1 MSRVTNTLEALQDA
15 ISRVPKIGSAGA
27 IYETELLEVLSDA
40 MTTIKWLTDEG
51 PAITEPKP
59 GVRYEYGVQR
69 TDKNA
74 APEPAPQV
82 SEEAAKRTIQRQQ
95 NAPRAYRITGQKL
108 MRRLVSEWEEVND

>member
-1 MSRVTNTLEALQDA
+1 MSRTVRTLEALQDA

-27 IYETELLEVLSDA
+27 IYEKELIEVLSDA
-40 MTTIKWLTDEG
+40 MTTIKWLTDED

-59 GVRYEYGVQR
+59 GVRWEYGVQR

-74 APEPAPQV
+74 APEPEPQV
-82 SEEAAKRTIQRQQ
+82 SEETAKRTIQRQQ
-95 NAPRAYRITGQKL
+95 NYPRAYRKKL